1 MQQLKFKPMETYES
15 KINFS
20 KKRLEDAKYI
30 TIQSVI
36 GFNHHD
42 FSKRILE
49 ELEFIGLEQT
59 ELAKSLYMTQ
69 DRISKLLNNRTQYTS
84 DEIFRISKRL
94 GFL

>member
-1 MQQLKFKPMETYES
+1 MKTYES
-15 KINFS
+15 KMNFS
-20 KKRLEDAKYI
+20 KKRLEEPKYI
-30 TIQSVI
+30 TIQSII
-36 GFNHHD
+36 GFNHQD
-42 FSKRILE
+42 FTQRIRE

-69 DRISKLLNNRTQYTS
+69 DRISRLLHNRTQYTS